1 MNCRSHNRRYRRNAG
16 QYEPGRCWEG
26 EAFIQNEEPCD
37 FCTLSEECPKGM
49 RCYGGEPIEPACTD
63 LSDHFVEMCIDKEAI
78 LEYLEGLEE

>member
-1 MNCRSHNRRYRRNAG
+1 MQDNMS
-16 QYEPGRCWEG
+16 QEDVEKV
-26 EAFIQNEEPCD
+26 EAFIQNEELCD

-49 RCYGGEPIEPACTD
+49 RCYGEEPIEPDCTD

>member
-1 MNCRSHNRRYRRNAG
+1 MQDNMSQEDVG
-16 QYEPGRCWEG
+16 KV

-37 FCTLSEECPKGM
+37 FCTLSEECPEGM

>member
-1 MNCRSHNRRYRRNAG
+1 MQDNMS
-16 QYEPGRCWEG
+16 QEDVEKV
-26 EAFIQNEEPCD
+26 EAFIQNEELCD

-49 RCYGGEPIEPACTD
+49 SCYGGEPIEPACAD